1 MSFQECKYNLEN
13 KPKPIKTSLYNSCKC
28 NDNGY
33 TCLYYVFWNCKSL
46 WQRQRRYSPRAYLI
60 HKAEKCLTFDFR
72 WRTYCRTRAV
82 CICIPDSWDKEIH
95 ISLLGLNSLGCLRRI
110 KEISFKN
117 IASMSWLFFLQ
128 KHCLLPLCL
137 ASPSL
142 LIGAPVPGHYS
153 SYLGQKWKGIY
164 RYSTSEMPRFQFS
177 SLLLLLQGI
186 AKGETYAWTDGVEF
200 VPHSD
205 LLKCQWDFAPKKGI

>member
-13 KPKPIKTSLYNSCKC
+13 KPKPIKTNLYNSCKC

-46 WQRQRRYSPRAYLI
+46 WQRQRHYSPRAYLI

-110 KEISFKN
+110 KEISFKQHCKHVLIIFPAQALSPTPLSCFTLPVN
-117 IASMSWLFFLQ
+117 WSTCSRALLF
-128 KHCLLPLCL
+128 LP
-137 ASPSL
+137 
-142 LIGAPVPGHYS
+142 
-153 SYLGQKWKGIY
+153 
-164 RYSTSEMPRFQFS
+164 RSE
-177 SLLLLLQGI
+177 
-186 AKGETYAWTDGVEF
+186 VEGN
-200 VPHSD
+200 
-205 LLKCQWDFAPKKGI
+205 L